1 MSEVA
6 GEMLYGSPMDDRYAA
21 AARGP
26 ASSVAA
32 GIAFAVLGVLL
43 FSTYSA
49 LNKWLAADYSTWQ
62 ILFFRGLFGFL
73 PFAAWAVATG
83 ATDLL
88 RSRQPRMQVVRAM
101 LGLGANAFFIAAYRE
116 MPLASAVAIGYAAP
130 IFVVVLSVPLL
141 SERVGVRRTV
151 AALVGFVGVLLIA
164 RPEAGLFSAGALYA
178 IAGTLCYA
186 LVIIATRRLG
196 TSDTALCTVVYSCGI
211 YALACTPMLAGVWV
225 TPDAMATALLV
236 ATGLFGGL
244 GMLLF
249 AHAYR
254 LAQAAVLAPFDYTAM
269 IWTAA
274 FGFVLWNEVPTP
286 TAVVGM
292 GIIAAS
298 GLFLM
303 NHERMRG
310 FHPDKP

>member
-1 MSEVA
+1 MNERSA
-6 GEMLYGSPMDDRYAA
+6 IAA
-21 AARGP
+21 SGHT
-26 ASSVAA
+26 SSVAT

-49 LNKWLAADYSTWQ
+49 LSKWLAADYSTWQ

-73 PFAAWAVATG
+73 PFIAYAVIVG
-83 ATDLL
+83 GTDLL
-88 RSRQPRMQVVRAM
+88 RSRQPLMQVVRAV

-130 IFVVVLSVPLL
+130 IFIVVLSVPLL
-141 SERVGVRRTV
+141 SERVGIRRAV

-164 RPEAGLFSAGALYA
+164 RPGSGLFSAGAVYA

-186 LVIIATRRLG
+186 LLIIATRRLG
-196 TSDTALCTVVYSCGI
+196 ASDKALCTVVYSCGI
-211 YALACTPMLAGVWV
+211 YALACAPMVAGVWV
-225 TPDAMATALLV
+225 TPDPADTGLLV

-244 GMLLF
+244 GMFLF

-254 LAQAAVLAPFDYTAM
+254 HAEAAVLAPFDYTAM
-269 IWTAA
+269 VWTSV
-274 FGFVLWNEVPTP
+274 FGFVLWSEVPSPAAT
-286 TAVVGM
+286 VGM
-292 GIIAAS
+292 AVIAAS

-303 NHERMRG
+303 HHERMRG